1 MFKPLQFR
9 FRGVAGAIIPIS
21 ATGGEVF
28 DYAVPGTDVIYRY
41 HVFGNTGSATFSVE
55 NISNQFNTLEVLCV
69 AGGGAGGAADNEQE
83 GGGGGGAGGFRET
96 SVEITAPGATSVFIG
111 AGGAG
116 RGGGGNCV
124 PGLPGS
130 VSSFGSFS
138 SAGGGGGLPP
148 RSGNPGGIANGG
160 SGGGGTERTGT
171 HGFGNI
177 PATNPPQGY
186 NGTIAFVGPQLNGFR
201 MYGGGGGGAAGPA
214 PSSQYFGGPAKSGT
228 IFSSAVRAEYKR
240 FYTKE
245 IGVGT
250 SGLFSKGG
258 QGGLGTSS
266 SGYTSG
272 PANSGNGG
280 SGGFAAGEGAGNPRQ
295 YMRPGANGGSGAV
308 VLRYRIQ

>member
-55 NISNQFNTLEVLCV
+55 NISNQFNTLEVLCI
-69 AGGGAGGAADNEQE
+69 AGAGAGGAADNETE
-83 GGGGGGAGGFRET
+83 AGGGGGAGGFRET
-96 SVEITAPGATSVFIG
+96 SVQLSSPGVSTVFVG
-111 AGGAG
+111 AGGTG
-116 RGGGGNCV
+116 RGGSGNCA

-130 VSSFGSFS
+130 PSSFGAIQ
-138 SAGGGGGLPP
+138 SAGGGGGLPA
-148 RSGNPGGIANGG
+148 RSGDYGGIANGG
-160 SGGGGTERTGT
+160 SGGGGAGRSGAR
-171 HGFGNI
+171 GFGNV
-177 PATNPPQGY
+177 PATTPSQGN
-186 NGTIAFVGPQLNGFR
+186 NGSFGSGNT
-201 MYGGGGGGAAGPA
+201 GGGGGGAGAAGSLP
-214 PSSQYFGGPAKSGT
+214 GGGAAKSST
-228 IFSSAVRAEYKR
+228 IFNSAVRAEYKR
-240 FYTKE
+240 FYTKD

-250 SGLFSKGG
+250 NALFSRGG
-258 QGGLGTSS
+258 QGGIGTSS

-280 SGGFAAGEGAGNPRQ
+280 SGGFAAGERAGNPRQ